1 MGRDIRMRNMIPER
15 IGKLFWDVDRNAVDL
30 KRHRSYIIKRI
41 MDYGNTEE
49 VKWMLKTYSSEELI
63 EVVKKGRG
71 LSRKSAYFW
80 AAYFDIPRE
89 EIACLK
95 TYFPKGLRPF

>member
-1 MGRDIRMRNMIPER
+1 MIPDG
-15 IGKLFWDVDRNAVDL
+15 IGRLFWDVDKNALDL

-41 MDYGNTEE
+41 MDYGDIEE
-49 VKWMLKTYSSEELI
+49 VKWMLKTYSSEEVI
-63 EVVKKGRG
+63 EVVKKSRG

-95 TYFPKGLRPF
+95 MSSPKGPRPF